1 MWIFQALHLPPQ
13 KHSQT
18 DNVLKFTEIPLRQ
31 LDAVLIHRCSDAII
45 PLLPLKR
52 LSDYTGGLQTEI
64 KDFFQ
69 FLVMDKIW
77 ITCGSRLVGNLPLVF
92 SQNFAK
98 REIKKTFY
106 KKHIRLHDFSAKH
119 FVVMRHYL
127 EESSNFNLTV
137 ALSELQCKKELLH
150 HLLRLGLC

>member
-52 LSDYTGGLQTEI
+52 LSDYTGVLQTE
-64 KDFFQ
+64 FFSFPGDGQ
-69 FLVMDKIW
+69 
-77 ITCGSRLVGNLPLVF
+77 NLDNLRQPLGRKPAPGF
-92 SQNFAK
+92 FAEFCEK
-98 REIKKTFY
+98 GDQKNVLQKT
-106 KKHIRLHDFSAKH
+106 IRLHDFSAKH
-119 FVVMRHYL
+119 FVVMRHFL
-127 EESSNFNLTV
+127 
-137 ALSELQCKKELLH
+137 
-150 HLLRLGLC
+150 